1 VPVIKTPED
10 GLRTQNLRKTKDFMS
25 HCRNTRTSPRPA
37 KKRQSWC
44 TLSRTQFPWSCRC
57 HSPAITALVQIA
69 FIAHPTIRVQQPKR
83 SRHPRFRKPFESY

>member
-10 GLRTQNLRKTKDFMS
+10 WLRTQNLRKTKDFMS
-25 HCRNTRTSPRPA
+25 HCRNTGRHRD
-37 KKRQSWC
+37 RQKAAVLVC
-44 TLSRTQFPWSCRC
+44 IKQDAVFPWFCRC